1 MAIDKVTTPAV
12 TDDSIT
18 ADKINNDIISGSTEL
33 ASEPADTDEFLVS
46 DAGTLKRVDYSLI
59 KGGGVTMVDNWRLTT
74 SFTGDTVP
82 IINWERNDSAAPNFG
97 YYGEQMTESSG
108 IFSFPSTGYYLILL
122 TLQFYLNGDSQYA
135 GSEIQVTA
143 DNSSYGNRCA
153 QYSFIK
159 NVANPTYSF
168 ISSNITLD
176 ITDTSNQKVR
186 FRSVTANSAQTTVA
200 DSNYDH
206 SYVRF
211 IKLGET

>member
-1 MAIDKVTTPAV
+1 MPLIKLNATQALTGALPAV
-12 TDDSIT
+12 SGANLTG
-18 ADKINNDIISGSTEL
+18 IS
-33 ASEPADTDEFLVS
+33 
-46 DAGTLKRVDYSLI
+46 AGI
-59 KGGGVTMVDNWRLTT
+59 TMVDNWRLNS

-82 IINWERNDSAAPNFG
+82 IVNWERNDSAAPNFG
-97 YYGEQMTESSG
+97 YYGEQMSESSG
-108 IFSFPSTGYYLILL
+108 IFSFPSTGFYWIILN
-122 TLQFYLNGDSQYA
+122 LQFYLNGDSQYA

-143 DNSSYGNRCA
+143 DNASYGNRCA
-153 QYSFIK
+153 QYNFIK

-168 ISSNITLD
+168 VSSNITLD